1 MAWFKVDDK
10 LHSHPKRY
18 RASLRAMGLWVLAG
32 SWCSDQLTDGV
43 IPRDLLAA
51 LRAELTTP
59 VPEWHGGTDPDS
71 VTERRREALRGRPT
85 DGGLMREPTRGDGT
99 MGAQQKTAPVTSRG
113 LTAKTVEES

>member
-59 VPEWHGGTDPDS
+59 VPEWRGGTDPDS
-71 VTERRREALRGRPT
+71 VTERRREALRV
-85 DGGLMREPTRGDGT
+85 REPTRGDGM
-99 MGAQQKTAPVTSRG
+99 MGAQQKTAPVTKPGPDRQDC
-113 LTAKTVEES
+113 